1 MCLSFQ
7 LVSCDYFLALGRLA
21 PYLERRCVRLATP
34 AEARLGERHKPQP
47 VGSTHGHV
55 ARGAAHHQSAISG
68 FTSVH
73 RLCLFGWRTAA
84 SSDDPCSRQRQLHPG
99 SATSEQRRLR
109 HTDKQLRETA
119 ARLHACEKITLGR
132 SPRSEASGGSAN
144 KKRFFL
150 Q

>member
-1 MCLSFQ
+1 MGLWRDRCL
-7 LVSCDYFLALGRLA
+7 
-21 PYLERRCVRLATP
+21 PRLATP

-55 ARGAAHHQSAISG
+55 ARGTAHHQSAISG

-73 RLCLFGWRTAA
+73 RLCLFGWRTVA
-84 SSDDPCSRQRQLHPG
+84 SSDDPCGRQRQLHPG

-132 SPRSEASGGSAN
+132 SPRSGASGAVQTKNASFCN
-144 KKRFFL
+144 NFL
-150 Q
+150 